1 MSQFTAPLLVTPLTD
16 GRSWV
21 IVTDDFSYD
30 VGREGSGDTVAVPR
44 GMVTDFASIP
54 RPIWWF
60 AAPWGRHGH
69 AAVVHDAGYYIQDRT
84 RLEYDRIFLE
94 AMVVLDVAPLKRAC
108 MYLAVRWFGSW
119 AWAANAER
127 NRTDPGW
134 KIVDPLTLGLSPLT
148 APGDGAAVGARR
160 RPGAP
165 AVAEVRRRFAEA
177 RRLPAL
183 RWLRGDGPH

>member
-30 VGREGSGDTVAVPR
+30 VGREGSGDTVVVPC

-60 AAPWGRHGH
+60 AAPWGTHGH

-84 RLEYDRIFLE
+84 RRQYDRVFLE
-94 AMVVLDVAPLKRAC
+94 AMVVLGVGAIKRTL
-108 MYLAVRWFGSW
+108 MYLAVRWFGWW
-119 AWAANAER
+119 AWSANAER
-127 NRTDPGW
+127 NRRDPDW
-134 KIVDPLTLGLSPLT
+134 KIVDPRTLGLSPLVT
-148 APGDGAAVGARR
+148 SGVAGVSVAHQRDD
-160 RPGAP
+160 AP
-165 AVAEVRRRFAEA
+165 AVEEVRRQVAEA

-183 RWLRGDGPH
+183 RWSRGHGPR

>member
-30 VGREGSGDTVAVPR
+30 VGTEGSGDTVVVPY

-60 AAPWGRHGH
+60 AAPWGTHGH

-94 AMVVLDVAPLKRAC
+94 AMVVLGVGTMKRTL
-108 MYLAVRWFGSW
+108 MYLAVRWFGWW
-119 AWAANAER
+119 AWSANAER
-127 NRTDPGW
+127 NRRDPDW
-134 KIVDPLTLGLSPLT
+134 KIVEPFTLGLSPRT
-148 APGDGAAVGARR
+148 APADAVAVAAHR
-160 RPGAP
+160 RPDAP
-165 AVAEVRRRFAEA
+165 AVAEVRQSFAEA

-183 RWLRGDGPH
+183 RSLRGRGPH